1 MTLPTN
7 IGLPAFVMKA
17 ENAVGWLC
25 AEVPMHY
32 SLAFAN
38 ASREGQVHCNNG
50 QRKGKGGYNQLIT
63 LMWLVVVAGGVIC
76 KCVRWLGPPHVWHIH
91 IAEN

>member
-7 IGLPAFVMKA
+7 IGLPVFVMKA
-17 ENAVGWLC
+17 ENPVGWLC

-32 SLAFAN
+32 SLGFAN

-63 LMWLVVVAGGVIC
+63 LMWWLWLEGSFASASAGWSFYYAIY
-76 KCVRWLGPPHVWHIH
+76 IY
-91 IAEN
+91 I